1 MSENC
6 CFSFHDLFFAAHG
19 RSWTDDERE
28 SFSVLSQEER
38 NAEVRRLVA
47 ATDGRWVCEDRHWHD
62 GVTYT
67 AFWKTGTPSS
77 ATRP

>member
-1 MSENC
+1 M
-6 CFSFHDLFFAAHG
+6 
-19 RSWTDDERE
+19 
-28 SFSVLSQEER
+28 SFSALSQEEQ
-38 NAEVRRLVA
+38 NNEVRKLIA
-47 ATDGRWVCEDRHWHD
+47 TTDGRWVCEDRHWHD